1 MDYFQKRLNFSHPRG
16 GNDNSKKEAPKTV
29 EKGKI
34 RVNQNGEKYAFQR
47 GEGKC
52 YTHALKQP
60 AILNKHFW
68 TTDENKTLKKK
79 HTSLSSVLSTAS
91 LVSAASSE
99 VVPLASS
106 VVVVPLASSVEVA
119 SVVPL
124 ASSVA
129 GASFS
134 ASCKIV
140 F

>member
-60 AILNKHFW
+60 AILNKHFL
-68 TTDENKTLKKK
+68 DDR
-79 HTSLSSVLSTAS
+79 
-91 LVSAASSE
+91 
-99 VVPLASS
+99 
-106 VVVVPLASSVEVA
+106 
-119 SVVPL
+119 
-124 ASSVA
+124 
-129 GASFS
+129 
-134 ASCKIV
+134 
-140 F
+140 